1 MKRIEVKR
9 LKEVKKKRRGQ
20 EVGVIGV
27 MTKPSAGYLYTYRI
41 GKSVYSDI
49 AMALV
54 HIVGVLQGPI
64 GAFVFGDI
72 RRDR

>member
-1 MKRIEVKR
+1 MRRE
-9 LKEVKKKRRGQ
+9 EKKRFRSWGHWSDD
-20 EVGVIGV
+20 
-27 MTKPSAGYLYTYRI
+27 KPSAGYLYTYRI